1 MTTINAKL
9 DGEDFIIID
18 GVLHSILE
26 RRGFDDFG
34 VTLDSYK
41 VVNYQG
47 DTKGI
52 QRAYK
57 GNTRKFKGSATGERG
72 LQRKY
77 KWDTK

>member
-18 GVLHSILE
+18 RVLHSILE

-47 DTKGI
+47 DTKVIHSNDEG
-52 QRAYK
+52 RTFY
-57 GNTRKFKGSATGERG
+57 EE
-72 LQRKY
+72 
-77 KWDTK
+77 

>member
-9 DGEDFIIID
+9 AGEAFIIID

-47 DTKGI
+47 DTKVIHSNDEG
-52 QRAYK
+52 RTFY
-57 GNTRKFKGSATGERG
+57 EE
-72 LQRKY
+72 
-77 KWDTK
+77 